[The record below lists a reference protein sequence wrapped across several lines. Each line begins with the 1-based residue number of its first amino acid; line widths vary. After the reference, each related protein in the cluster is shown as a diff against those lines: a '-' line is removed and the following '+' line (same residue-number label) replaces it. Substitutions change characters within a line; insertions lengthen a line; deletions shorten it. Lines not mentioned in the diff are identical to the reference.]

1 MYVVRDVSILCFAI
15 LHHGIE
21 VSTMRFFAFVLSLQ
35 TLSSSL
41 YCNGFTY
48 SAPKTS
54 LQRAVDGM
62 SNPSTALKSG
72 VNEQEQSANKT
83 PISIA
88 ATTALT
94 LGLWAVSADPSLA
107 SPPIIPTA
115 ASSSI
120 GSSFVV
126 AAEYSSSDFTDFT
139 MPSYQEAL
147 TSELNTNLKGGKRL
161 FGEEASS
168 QSSTR

>member
-1 MYVVRDVSILCFAI
+1 
-15 LHHGIE
+15 
-21 VSTMRFFAFVLSLQ
+21 MRFFAFVLSLQ

-54 LQRAVDGM
+54 LQRAV
-62 SNPSTALKSG
+62 PSTALKSG

-147 TSELNTNLKGGKRL
+147 TSDLNTNLKGGKRL

-168 QSSTR
+168 ESSTR